1 MDLVPFLS
9 FIDNNPF
16 KEMFHFV
23 QTLPKLGGSSNFRIE
38 EIIVRHVFC
47 L

>member
-1 MDLVPFLS
+1 MDLVPFLR
-9 FIDNNPF
+9 FIDNTPF

-23 QTLPKLGGSSNFRIE
+23 QTLPKLGGSYNFRIE
-38 EIIVRHVFC
+38 EIIVRRVVC